1 MEVLM
6 FIVLVG
12 LSRGTELKY
21 YLAAFVLCLSGCVTS
36 PKYSHFECFESRDQ
50 AQQVGSDIFQAG
62 FTERVGHRLGLSS
75 NSGVKGLGLTWGGIE
90 ATDYCESGHP
100 LIVMYDS
107 SKSDYDTE
115 QVMFWSKIIFR
126 EMISEVKK
134 AEQ

>member
-12 LSRGTELKY
+12 LSRGAELKY
-21 YLAAFVLCLSGCVTS
+21 YFAAFVLCLSGCVTS

-50 AQQVGSDIFQAG
+50 AQQVGSDIFLAG

-75 NSGVKGLGLTWGGIE
+75 NRSVKGLGLRWGGIK

-100 LIVMYDS
+100 LIVTYDS
-107 SKSDYDTE
+107 IKSDYDPE